1 MLERVAGAEIFCY
14 VALITDVAREHSAEK
29 NIIDKSLIFFFLW
42 DKQFALFLN
51 LSTYYQLKR
60 EKAGTSILGRCKT
73 CSGTR
78 PYKIEQNMW
87 EIVTVVHWKL

>member
-60 EKAGTSILGRCKT
+60 ERL
-73 CSGTR
+73 
-78 PYKIEQNMW
+78 EQ
-87 EIVTVVHWKL
+87 VSLAVVKLVLELDPTK